1 MVLVIPAI
9 ELSEGQCRRQFVG
22 ESGMEAYYE
31 YLRRNPAELAQLLRQ
46 ENARSLH
53 IVDLDGLNKG
63 KTTVANCTA
72 IEDITAAVDIPVELL
87 SVFRTSD
94 DCQQWFHRGIFRLVL
109 SDMIITSPEE
119 VEQLVRRY
127 TASRLVAGIRAR
139 NRRVMVAGAEIDDV
153 AFALAA
159 KALGIHRVIYSDI
172 AWEGTYHGPDFELV
186 MSFAQLVGMRITIAG
201 GIDNPEELWRC
212 NDLLHYGVDSVIVGR
227 AIAEN
232 RFPCQ
237 YIWRRVEAI
246 MKKKNAP
253 LEKSS

>member
-9 ELSEGQCRRQFVG
+9 ELSEGRCRRQFIG
-22 ESGMEAYYE
+22 ETGMEAYYE
-31 YLRRNPAELAQLLRQ
+31 HLRKNPAALAQLLRQ

-53 IVDLDGLNKG
+53 VVDLDGLNKG
-63 KTTVANCTA
+63 ETTVANRTA
-72 IEDITAAVDIPVELL
+72 IEEIAAAVDIPIELL

-109 SDMIITSPEE
+109 SDMIISSPEE

-127 TASRLVAGIRAR
+127 TASRIVVGIRAH
-139 NRRVMVAGAEIDDV
+139 NRRVKVAGQEMDDV

-172 AWEGTYHGPDFELV
+172 TWEGTYQGPDFDLV
-186 MSFAQLVGMRITIAG
+186 RSFAHQVGMRVTIAG

-212 NDLLHYGVDSVIVGR
+212 NDLLQYGVDSVIVGR

-237 YIWRRVEAI
+237 YIWRRVEAL
-246 MKKKNAP
+246 MQKKNAFTK
-253 LEKSS
+253 KSS